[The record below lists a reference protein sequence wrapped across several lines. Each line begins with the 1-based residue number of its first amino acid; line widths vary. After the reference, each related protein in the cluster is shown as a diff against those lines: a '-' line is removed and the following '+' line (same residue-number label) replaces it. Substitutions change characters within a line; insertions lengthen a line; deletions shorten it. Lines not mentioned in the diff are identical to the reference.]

1 MTPKEVKALI
11 GPEVTDFTLVS
22 PLTTL
27 NTFSI
32 FPKGKSL
39 LKVLNKNTIMIMQNK
54 FNINKDTR
62 IRTSGVDLM
71 SPLLTL
77 NKVKATFCKSMFYHF
92 STLCMKVLI

>member
-1 MTPKEVKALI
+1 MTPKEVKTLI

-22 PLTTL
+22 PLTT
-27 NTFSI
+27 FSI

-39 LKVLNKNTIMIMQNK
+39 FKVLNKNTITIMQNK

-77 NKVKATFCKSMFYHF
+77 NKVKPTFCKSMFYHF